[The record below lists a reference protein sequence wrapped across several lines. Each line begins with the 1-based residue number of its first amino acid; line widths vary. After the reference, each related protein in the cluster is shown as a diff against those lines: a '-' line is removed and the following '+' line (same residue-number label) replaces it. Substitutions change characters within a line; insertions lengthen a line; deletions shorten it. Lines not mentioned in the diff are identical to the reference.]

1 MNDSTNLSAEAENNF
16 SDNSAASLTGEWV
29 KISLQPTLTLAEL
42 NDLKNELSESIG
54 CRVQLHA
61 AQIERIDTAALQLLL
76 AFVNNPEVT
85 VGWVEP
91 SAELCKAAHLLGLSS
106 FMSLPTE
113 PSPTLVSTQ

>member
-1 MNDSTNLSAEAENNF
+1 MNAPTNPSTEAENNF
-16 SDNSAASLTGEWV
+16 TDDSAASLTGEWV

-42 NDLKNELSESIG
+42 NVLKEQLTQCIG

-61 AQIERIDTAALQLLL
+61 AQIERVDTAALQLLL
-76 AFVNNPEVT
+76 AFVNHPEVT

-106 FMSLPTE
+106 FMSLPME